1 MGMALAPLC
10 GFIIRIFG
18 GRKSYDGCRGS
29 LGFDVAG
36 RFLRR
41 FRGGY
46 LSKYTCFRK
55 NVEIY

>member
-1 MGMALAPLC
+1 MALAPLC

-18 GRKSYDGCRGS
+18 GRKSYDGCRES